1 MKLDLTFIMG
11 HVLQRCRIWSIWIRY
26 GAYGLNNRRNPWEK
40 YTFFPP
46 LIDIHLVNVGIFED
60 EIDDSEEKA
69 VGGQEQ
75 HEQPVGAAGR
85 LTELKQTE

>member
-1 MKLDLTFIMG
+1 MCCKG
-11 HVLQRCRIWSIWIRY
+11 V
-26 GAYGLNNRRNPWEK
+26 AYGPYGYDMEHLGWTIDETRGK
-40 YTFFPP
+40 STLLSSP

>member
-1 MKLDLTFIMG
+1 M
-11 HVLQRCRIWSIWIRY
+11 
-26 GAYGLNNRRNPWEK
+26 LNNRRNPWEK
-40 YTFFPP
+40 YTSLLSSP

>member
-1 MKLDLTFIMG
+1 MVHMDT
-11 HVLQRCRIWSIWIRY
+11 IWSIWAEQSTKPV
-26 GAYGLNNRRNPWEK
+26 GKVHFLPS
-40 YTFFPP
+40 P